1 MTEPGSWREFAWEAV
16 EPGAIEPLCVAGDA
30 PTRLDCR
37 IEGADFRDEAAPAQD
52 ELVIWAYNVERGLGL
67 DAQLAAIATDP
78 GMPRPDVLLLSEV
91 DRGCS
96 RTGTLNV
103 AQEYAR
109 ALGMCYVYG
118 VEFVEL
124 PRLWGP
130 GGGRVK
136 DRCEH
141 GNAIISR
148 FPLGNVTLI
157 RHERTRSWHSWTQ
170 RLLRL
175 GQPRLGGR
183 VAVSADVH
191 VGDRELRLYVAHF
204 ESGRGGSGLRNRDEI
219 RLAQAEELIADAS
232 ESSTGVVIGGDLN
245 VSGYLESLRDRA
257 VIEPTIE
264 ALSAAGY
271 EDAHADISL
280 DDRVTSDS
288 GKVIDV
294 LVGRDVR
301 WGGAGVGPSS
311 TWASLSDHLPIWT
324 RVLL

>member
-1 MTEPGSWREFAWEAV
+1 MTEPGTWREFPWES
-16 EPGAIEPLCVAGDA
+16 EQPGAIEPLCVPGD
-30 PTRLDCR
+30 THTHLDCR
-37 IEGADFRDEAAPAQD
+37 IEGADFRDGPAPAQD
-52 ELVIWAYNVERGLGL
+52 ELVIWAYNVERGLRL
-67 DAQLAAIATDP
+67 DAQLAAITAEP

-124 PRLWGP
+124 PRFWGP
-130 GGGRVK
+130 GGGGVK

-183 VAVSADVH
+183 VAVSADVR
-191 VGDRELRLYVAHF
+191 VGDTVVRLYAVHF
-204 ESGRGGSGLRNRDEI
+204 ESGRGGEW
-219 RLAQAEELIADAS
+219 
-232 ESSTGVVIGGDLN
+232 
-245 VSGYLESLRDRA
+245 
-257 VIEPTIE
+257 
-264 ALSAAGY
+264 
-271 EDAHADISL
+271 HA
-280 DDRVTSDS
+280 
-288 GKVIDV
+288 
-294 LVGRDVR
+294 
-301 WGGAGVGPSS
+301 
-311 TWASLSDHLPIWT
+311 
-324 RVLL
+324 